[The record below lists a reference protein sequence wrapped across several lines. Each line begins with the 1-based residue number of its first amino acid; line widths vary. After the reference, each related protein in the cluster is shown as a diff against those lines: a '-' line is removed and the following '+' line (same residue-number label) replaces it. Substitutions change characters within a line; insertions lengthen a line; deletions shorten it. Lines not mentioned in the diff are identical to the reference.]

1 MLKPRALTPGSR
13 VAVVAP
19 ASSFKREEFDAGV
32 AEIARLGFVPVYDDS
47 VFAKGIP
54 PYVAGSPKI
63 RATAIRSALTD
74 PSIDGIIAVRGGY
87 GSAQVV
93 PLLDVD
99 EIRRAAKPFVGYSD
113 LTAVLNFLAI
123 QCGLVSFHGPMLD
136 ECLSRGESKY
146 DRASFLN
153 ALCRPSPLGELAPA
167 GLDVIRAGEA
177 RGVLLGGTVTQL
189 LATMGTSWPFDPPP
203 GFVLFF
209 EEVGERPYRLDR
221 MLVQLRQTGILSR
234 AKAIVIGEL
243 NGCDEPNGVLTGR
256 AVMAALLSDFP
267 GPVLIGFPSGH
278 TKGPVYT
285 LPFGV
290 SCRVV
295 ANGRPVLVIE
305 EAAVQER

>member
-1 MLKPRALTPGSR
+1 MLKPHALTPGSR

-32 AEIARLGFVPVYDDS
+32 AEIARLGFVPVYEDS
-47 VFAKGIP
+47 VFAKGVP
-54 PYVAGSPKI
+54 PYVAGSPET
-63 RATAIRSALTD
+63 RAKAIRSALTD

-87 GSAQVV
+87 GSAQIV

-136 ECLSRGESKY
+136 ECLSRGEPKY

-153 ALCRPSPLGELAPA
+153 ALCRPLPLGELAPA

-189 LATMGTSWPFDPPP
+189 LATMGTAWPFDPPP

-243 NGCDEPNGVLTGR
+243 NGCDEPNGALTGR
-256 AVMAALLSDFP
+256 GVMAALLSDFP

-295 ANGRPVLVIE
+295 ANGRPGLVIE